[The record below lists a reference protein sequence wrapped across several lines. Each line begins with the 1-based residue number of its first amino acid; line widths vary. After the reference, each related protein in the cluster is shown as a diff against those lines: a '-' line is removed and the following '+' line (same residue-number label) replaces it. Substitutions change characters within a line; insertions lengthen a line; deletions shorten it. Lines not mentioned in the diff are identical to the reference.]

1 MMMIDDD
8 PEGKYKDNTRY
19 KCPHP
24 DCMND
29 GEDTAVKVENGEDFC
44 EHRLCTWVESDCL
57 DEDEDDEE

>member
-1 MMMIDDD
+1 MMTQR
-8 PEGKYKDNTRY
+8 GNTRY
-19 KCPHP
+19 KCPHR
-24 DCMND
+24 DCIND